1 RHGRTLVDILDFVAP
16 LVPTGLFFGRL
27 GNFIN
32 AELWGRTTDCFLG
45 MVFPGGGPLPRHPSQ
60 LYEAGLEGVLTFIL
74 LWAYS
79 SKPRPRGSVA
89 GLFAVLYSLSR
100 MLVEFFRMPD
110 PQIGYLAGGWLTMG
124 QLLCLPL
131 LAAGLWL
138 LLRGRADAVKRQ

>member
-1 RHGRTLVDILDFVAP
+1 
-16 LVPTGLFFGRL
+16 
-27 GNFIN
+27 
-32 AELWGRTTDCFLG
+32 

-60 LYEAGLEGVLTFIL
+60 LYEAGLEGVLTFII

-79 SKPRPRGSVA
+79 SKPRPAGAVA

-100 MLVEFFRMPD
+100 MAVEFFRVPD
-110 PQIGYLAGGWLTMG
+110 AQIGYLFGGWLTMG

-138 LLRGRADAVKRQ
+138 MLRSSGRTPR